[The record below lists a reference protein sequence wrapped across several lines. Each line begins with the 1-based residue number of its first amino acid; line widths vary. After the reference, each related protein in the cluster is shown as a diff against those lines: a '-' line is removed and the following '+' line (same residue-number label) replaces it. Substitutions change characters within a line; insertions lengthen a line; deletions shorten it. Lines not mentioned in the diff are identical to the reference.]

1 MKNILYMAAT
11 VLLCTS
17 CFHVNSNYKGS
28 FKFGGKDAIKGEGT
42 VVTKSFDD
50 LTGFDQIVVNGGSDA
65 VFTQGE
71 TFNVT
76 LRTQE
81 NVFDHLDYRV
91 EGTKLILETKNKVG
105 IRAEEFDLTIQ
116 APMLK
121 GITVNGASDFDIKG
135 GMVSEEDFDIEINGA
150 GDFDFDSV
158 RCRDFSIRVNGAAD
172 MDLDNVDVQKLK
184 VEINGAGDVVI
195 GGKAVDASLAVNGA
209 GGIDARELKVSGN
222 VNKRAAGIA
231 KIQL

>member
-1 MKNILYMAAT
+1 MKKILYLAAT
-11 VLLCTS
+11 ALLCAS
-17 CFHVNSNYKGS
+17 CFHVNSNYKGGS
-28 FKFGGKDAIKGEGT
+28 FSIGGKDAIKGEGT

-121 GITVNGASDFDIKG
+121 GITVNGAG
-135 GMVSEEDFDIEINGA
+135 DFDIEINGA

-184 VEINGAGDVVI
+184 VEINGAGDVTI

-209 GGIDARELKVSGN
+209 GGIDARGLKVSGN

>member
-1 MKNILYMAAT
+1 MKNTLYMAAT

-28 FKFGGKDAIKGEGT
+28 FHIGGKDAIKGEGT

-50 LTGFDQIVVNGGSDA
+50 LTGFDQIVINGGSDA

-116 APMLK
+116 APTLK
-121 GITVNGASDFDIKG
+121 GITVNGAGDFDIKG
-135 GMVSEEDFDIEINGA
+135 GMVSEENFDVEINGA

-158 RCRDFSIRVNGAAD
+158 QCRDFSIRVNGAAD
-172 MDLDNVDVQKLK
+172 MDLNNVDVQKLK
-184 VEINGAGDVVI
+184 VEINGAGDVTI